1 MHLDLD
7 PKEKCA
13 HLLERSSEALSGA
26 NGAAV
31 EVAGS
36 FSTGF
41 RVVYENKDFTVSTA
55 GSTDLYGVRIIAGGR
70 PGFATTNSSI
80 AGDVKKA
87 ADEASAVAR
96 VSPASDFQKIAQR
109 SAAGPAAYTARI
121 DQALLNFT
129 PADAVRYLEMLV
141 AEVRKDERVSI
152 DRAEFSVDISC
163 STIMNSNGVEYSA
176 ARSTAGF
183 FVMGMAKT
191 PEEVTSFDYDGY
203 TVTHAS
209 ELENEIKRSAA
220 EFRESVTGSL
230 KAAAGTSYNGKVVL
244 HPRAASDLISGF
256 LAANANARMHQD
268 QMSAFKDKLGAAVAS
283 GALFLFEDPLCETLP
298 EMGWTPFD
306 REGVPTARHHIVEDG
321 TLRFLGHNCF
331 TAARGGTS
339 PTGNATGSPRALPGI
354 GFHNL
359 GLEFR
364 SGRGV
369 DVVDSAELMRRM
381 GSGLVLVR
389 FSGNSDPVSGR
400 FSGVAKNSFRVENGR
415 RAGAVK
421 EVMVSGNL
429 FELVKQVAA
438 STVPERLMDGGTAPY
453 VLVDGI
459 GVTAG

>member
-1 MHLDLD
+1 MHLDID

-13 HLLERSSEALSGA
+13 HLLERSQEAL
-26 NGAAV
+26 GAAAGTDV

-36 FSTGF
+36 FTTGF

-55 GSTDLYGVRIIAGGR
+55 GSTDLFGIRMIADGR
-70 PGFATTNSSI
+70 PGFATTNSSV
-80 AGDVKKA
+80 AGDVKRA
-87 ADEASAVAR
+87 AGEASAVAR
-96 VSPASDFQKIAQR
+96 VSPKSEWQKIAKK
-109 SAAGPAAYTARI
+109 STSGPAAYTARI
-121 DQALLNFT
+121 DKALLDFT
-129 PADAVRYLEMLV
+129 PADAVRHLEMLV
-141 AEVRKDERVSI
+141 GEVRKDTRVSI

-163 STIMNSNGVEYSA
+163 STIVNSNGVEYAS

-209 ELENEIKRSAA
+209 ELENEISRSAA
-220 EFRESVTGSL
+220 LFRESVTGSL
-230 KAAAGTSYNGKVVL
+230 GAAAGNSYNGKVLL

-268 QMSAFKDKLGAAVAS
+268 QMSAFKDKLGQAVAS
-283 GALFLFEDPLCETLP
+283 GALFLFEDPLCEELP

-321 TLRFLGHNCF
+321 VLAFLGHNCF
-331 TAARGGTS
+331 TAARGSTT

-364 SGRGV
+364 AGRGV
-369 DVVDSAELMRRM
+369 DVVDQAEIERRL
-381 GSGLVLVR
+381 GTGLVVVR

-400 FSGVAKNSFRVENGR
+400 FSGVAKNSYRIENGR
-415 RAGAVK
+415 KAGAVK